1 MIESEE
7 AESGE
12 TREDPVVQALTTL
25 SDVAASSADDLIG
38 LNEDLAVL
46 RNHRVRGRSWHRII
60 SDDDAPNPLSSLTS
74 IATNFA
80 RASGGFRRALAVGL
94 RKEGMQVTEIAAL
107 FGVSR
112 QRVSALI
119 RPRGQGESEDRL
131 EQSSWSTR
139 SPSRRGPYA
148 RPMLLAAEEARVL
161 GSLVEKELT
170 TPDQYPLTIK
180 SLLGRLQSGLQPGPG
195 RGLRREYRHGRAR
208 QPQGA
213 ATDPFRPALPRPDR
227 RPLSPCAR

>member
-7 AESGE
+7 AEFGE

-60 SDDDAPNPLSSLTS
+60 SDADAPNPLSALTT
-74 IATNFA
+74 IATDFA

-119 RPRGQGESEDRL
+119 RPRSQGESDAPD
-131 EQSSWSTR
+131 EQVD
-139 SPSRRGPYA
+139 
-148 RPMLLAAEEARVL
+148 EQ
-161 GSLVEKELT
+161 LV
-170 TPDQYPLTIK
+170 D
-180 SLLGRLQSGLQPGPG
+180 
-195 RGLRREYRHGRAR
+195 
-208 QPQGA
+208 
-213 ATDPFRPALPRPDR
+213 
-227 RPLSPCAR
+227 